1 MISHECLL
9 CCLFVGLCYVDS
21 CSEEYYLQMCVCGH
35 YMDKVVRFYYC
46 HNGNAMFS
54 DIIRFLSGAFGSPK
68 KGCFG
73 S

>member
-1 MISHECLL
+1 MSPAVLRSITSR
-9 CCLFVGLCYVDS
+9 
-21 CSEEYYLQMCVCGH
+21 CVCGH
-35 YMDKVVRFYYC
+35 YVDKIVRFYYC
-46 HNGNAMFS
+46 CNGNAMFS